1 MELNDFPI
9 DKQELSVRM
18 LSKRPF
24 EEVVLIEDKSKDCL
38 VEIDW
43 FCDEENWH
51 LFEY

>member
-9 DKQELSVRM
+9 DKQELLVSIA
-18 LSKRPF
+18 SKKPV
-24 EEVVLIEDKSKDCL
+24 EEVVLIEDKSNDNL
-38 VEIDW
+38 VEVDT